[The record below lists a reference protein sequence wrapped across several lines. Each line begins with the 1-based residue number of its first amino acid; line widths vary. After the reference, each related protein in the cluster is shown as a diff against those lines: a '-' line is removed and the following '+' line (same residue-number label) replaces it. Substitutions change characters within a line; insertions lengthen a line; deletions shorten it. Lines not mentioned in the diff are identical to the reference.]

1 MSVVDFAVLGPL
13 EVRRDGQV
21 LDLGGPR
28 QRAVLA
34 FLLTHRREPVS
45 LDRMIDELWGEDAP
59 PKATASLQAYV
70 SNLRRVLEPDRPPRA
85 PAQLLV
91 SRPPGYALDVG
102 DDRLDALRF
111 ERAADAARDAL
122 TSGDPAGALEHAARG
137 LDEWRGEVLADFPY
151 DDFADAE
158 RGRLTDRRVVL
169 EQDRAAA
176 LLALDRPDEA
186 AALAETLTTDH
197 PLREQAWELLMLARY
212 RSGRQ
217 ADALR
222 AFQDARRVLGE
233 ELGLD
238 PGPGLRRLEQQ
249 ILDHDPSLDRAAG
262 RAAVAAAPSEPAP
275 APAVLTGP
283 LLVGRAEEVD
293 RLRAAIDAAA
303 AGRTTFAVISG
314 EAGIGKTTLVR
325 AAGAGSPRVLWG
337 RSQEQ
342 ASDGALWPW
351 RQVVQ
356 AIAGEGAGAA
366 GVLLDSA
373 PGQGIGASADR
384 LQVYDAV
391 GRLLTS
397 AAADEPLVV
406 VLEDIHWADADS
418 LRLLDYLATE
428 LHDAAV
434 AVVVTVR
441 PDEAQPGTAVAG
453 TLAALARRADLV
465 RVELTGLGPEHM
477 RTFALEVGGLD
488 LDAAAAD
495 SLHGRTSGNPF
506 FLTELVR
513 LLSAERGRRHE
524 PISTTAV
531 PASVRDVVRRRVERL
546 PDDSRTVLSVAAV
559 AGAAVGID
567 VLAQACAIDADA
579 VLDALEPPFLTGLVE
594 EAGAGGEQV
603 RFAHALVAETLS
615 VDLPTVRRRRLHG
628 RIADAIEVVHAH
640 ALDDHLASLAHHHGQ
655 AAAIGHAGAATRFAL
670 LAAEQ
675 AERRG
680 AVIEAA
686 RLRNDA
692 CTTAELDASST
703 PEQRLDLA
711 LGAATAL
718 GRSGDAR
725 VRERVVDAIDRA
737 EALGDVVSMARAALS
752 LVGHGTTWTWADMR
766 TRHQDVITRLERTL
780 AALGEG
786 DGHDRARVLGILA
799 LGVYT
804 DQRELALRLGD
815 ESVEMAR
822 RIGDDHLVG
831 ECLATQLVIL
841 NDMDQARRRAALA
854 DELIELG
861 DRIGRPELVLSGLA
875 CRIDYDLIEGALER
889 ADATYARGLVV
900 LEQYP
905 NPQAQMQLAMYPP
918 RRHLVAGRFDEAEAA
933 NERSYELRRLLT
945 VWWGAEEAYFSL
957 LFDIRREQG
966 RLGELV
972 PWLDFLGD
980 ERVLIGNI
988 RVQALVEDGQL
999 DAARERLAT
1008 SGLRRPVED
1017 WWWIAEAVT
1026 ATEVVCELGDRSMGA
1041 ELFEQLLP
1049 FAGWLSCNGS
1059 ITVAPPIDL
1068 YLGRLALL
1076 LDDREAAIAYLRA
1089 ALDLA
1094 QRIGAPPFEAQAAV
1108 HLGRVLGDADL
1119 LARAAA
1125 LAEELGMARVAK
1137 LAR

>member
-1 MSVVDFAVLGPL
+1 
-13 EVRRDGQV
+13 
-21 LDLGGPR
+21 
-28 QRAVLA
+28 
-34 FLLTHRREPVS
+34 
-45 LDRMIDELWGEDAP
+45 
-59 PKATASLQAYV
+59 
-70 SNLRRVLEPDRPPRA
+70 VLEPDRPPRA
-85 PAQLLV
+85 PARLLL
-91 SRPPGYALDVG
+91 SRPPGYALDVEEE
-102 DDRLDALRF
+102 RLDALRF
-111 ERAADAARDAL
+111 EQAADAARDAL
-122 TSGDPAGALEHAARG
+122 ASGDPAAALDHAVRG
-137 LDEWRGEVLADFPY
+137 LGEWRGEVLADFPY
-151 DDFADAE
+151 DDFAEAE
-158 RGRLTDRRVVL
+158 RARLTDRRVVL
-169 EQDRAAA
+169 EQDRGAA
-176 LLALDRPDEA
+176 LLSLDRPDEA
-186 AALAETLTTDH
+186 AALAEALTSEH

-222 AFQDARRVLGE
+222 AFQDARTVLGE
-233 ELGLD
+233 ELGLE
-238 PGPGLRRLEQQ
+238 PGPSLRRLEQQ
-249 ILDHDPSLDRAAG
+249 ILDHDPSLDRSAASPVT
-262 RAAVAAAPSEPAP
+262 RASTASAP
-275 APAVLTGP
+275 APTAAAVPAGP
-283 LLVGRAEEVD
+283 LLVGRAVEVD
-293 RLRAAIDAAA
+293 RLTSAIEAGA

-325 AAGAGSPRVLWG
+325 AATTGAARVVWG
-337 RSQEQ
+337 RNQEQ

-356 AIAGEGAGAA
+356 AVAGEGAGAA
-366 GVLLDSA
+366 GVLVDGA
-373 PGQGIGASADR
+373 PGDRLGGSADR
-384 LQVYDAV
+384 LQVYDGV

-397 AAADEPLVV
+397 AAADQPLVV
-406 VLEDIHWADADS
+406 VLEDIHWADPDS

-434 AVVVTVR
+434 TVVATVR

-465 RVELTGLGPEHM
+465 RVELSGLGPEHV
-477 RTFALEVGGLD
+477 RAFALEVGGLD

-513 LLSAERGRRHE
+513 LLSAERGRRRE

-546 PDDSRTVLSVAAV
+546 PDDSRTVLSIAAV

-567 VLAQACAIDADA
+567 VLAQACGIDPDA

-594 EAGAGGEQV
+594 EAGSGGEQV

-628 RIADAIEVVHAH
+628 RIADAIEVVHAN

-655 AAAIGHAGAATRFAL
+655 AAAVGHAAAATRFAL

-703 PEQRLDLA
+703 PEERLELA
-711 LGAATAL
+711 LGAAAAL

-737 EALGDVVSMARAALS
+737 EALGDVASMARAARS

-780 AALGEG
+780 AALGEQ
-786 DGHDRARVLGILA
+786 DGHERARVLGILA

-804 DQRELALRLGD
+804 DQRDLALGLGD

-831 ECLATQLVIL
+831 ECIATHLVIL

-861 DRIGRPELVLSGLA
+861 ERIGRPDLVLSGLM
-875 CRIDYDLIEGALER
+875 CRVDFDLIQGELRR
-889 ADATYARGLVV
+889 ADAEYERALVV
-900 LEQYP
+900 VEQFP
-905 NPQAQMQLAMYPP
+905 NPQAHLQLASYPP
-918 RRHLVAGRFDEAEAA
+918 RRHLVAGRFDEAEVA
-933 NERSYELRRLLT
+933 NQRCYELRRLLT
-945 VWWGAEEAYFSL
+945 VWWGAEESYFSL

-966 RLGELV
+966 RLGELL
-972 PWLDFLGD
+972 PWIDFLGD
-980 ERVLIGNI
+980 ERVLMDNI
-988 RVQALVEDGQL
+988 RAQILVEDGQL
-999 DAARERLAT
+999 EAARELIGAK
-1008 SGLRRPVED
+1008 GLRRPVDD

-1026 ATEVVCELGDRSMGA
+1026 AAEVACELGEREMGA
-1041 ELFEQLLP
+1041 ELYEQLLP
-1049 FAGWLSCNGS
+1049 FAGWLGCNGS
-1059 ITVAPPIDL
+1059 ITIAPPVDI

-1076 LDDREAAIAYLRA
+1076 LDDRDAAVTHLRS

-1094 QRIGAPPFEAQAAV
+1094 ERIGSPPFEAQAAV
-1108 HLGRVLGDADL
+1108 HLGRVLGDVEL

-1125 LAEELGMARVAK
+1125 LADELGMARVAK